1 MDVPLSLRHPLQL
14 PSRPPEQCK
23 VLVVDDDDL
32 VVQFFTD
39 VLSLDG
45 YQILTAQNGSEALEI
60 VAAENPDVIV
70 LDVLLPVLDGIAVCR
85 HIKEA
90 PETLF
95 VPVILVTGGDSATK
109 LDGLEAHA
117 DDFLNK
123 PVDPLELMARVRSV
137 LRTRQ
142 LYQQVEENQRHLQKL
157 VDEATQDLRA
167 ANTRLEALSQIKSQ
181 VLRIVSHELR
191 TPLNRAML
199 ALGIINQEDMPQESK
214 EAAFEMLNQALAVL
228 KHRLDEVEPFSD
240 PTDLKLSPA
249 AVPDLLQG
257 AIAEVQ
263 TLQPEGISLVRL
275 DVDANIP
282 PVEVDPEKMK
292 QALVHVIDN
301 AIKFGRGNPVTVS
314 AALEGNGIRI
324 SVCDQGI
331 GISQENL
338 PRLLEPLQQ
347 GDDSPTRSHGGMG
360 LGLALVKMTL
370 DAHGVELEIDSTPGV
385 GTCVSFVLCCADL

>member
-14 PSRPPEQCK
+14 PNRPPEQCK

-32 VVQFFTD
+32 IVQFFTD

-85 HIKEA
+85 RIKEA

-95 VPVILVTGGDSATK
+95 VPVILVTGGDSTTK

-142 LYQQVEENQRHLQKL
+142 LYQQVEENQRHLQRR

-167 ANTRLEALSQIKSQ
+167 ANARLEALSQIKSR
-181 VLRIVSHELR
+181 VLGIVSHELR
-191 TPLNRAML
+191 TPLNQAML
-199 ALGIINQEDMPQESK
+199 ALGIINQESMPQENR
-214 EAAFEMLNQALAVL
+214 EAAFKMLNQALAVL

-240 PTDLKLSPA
+240 PTELKLSPA
-249 AVPDLLQG
+249 AVPDLLHG
-257 AIAEVQ
+257 AVAEVQ
-263 TLQPEGISLVRL
+263 TLQPEGISLIRL

-292 QALVHVIDN
+292 RALVHVIDN

-314 AALEGNGIRI
+314 ATLEESGIRI
-324 SVCDQGI
+324 SVRDQGI
-331 GISQENL
+331 GILQEDL
-338 PRLLEPLQQ
+338 SRLLEPLQQ
-347 GDDSPTRSHGGMG
+347 GDDSPTRSYGGMG

-370 DAHGVELEIDSTPGV
+370 DAHGVNLEIDSTPGV

>member
-228 KHRLDEVEPFSD
+228 RHRLDEVEPFSD

-314 AALEGNGIRI
+314 AALEGSGIRI

-331 GISQENL
+331 GISQEDL

-385 GTCVSFVLCCADL
+385 GTCVS